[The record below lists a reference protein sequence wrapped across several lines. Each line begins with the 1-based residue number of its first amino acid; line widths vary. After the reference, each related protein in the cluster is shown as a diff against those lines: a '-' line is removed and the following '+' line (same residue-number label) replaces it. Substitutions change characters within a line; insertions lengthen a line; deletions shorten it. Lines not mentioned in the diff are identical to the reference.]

1 MMRTFKP
8 SPSMMVALLAL
19 GVAVGGT
26 AYATGEGDP
35 LLGGVRNPGSDPSS
49 ALTKETQIIADVSRY
64 GTRQSNKSPSGGGA
78 IYGCRSGAG
87 GTPAGNEPCVRA
99 NNLAGGLA
107 FEFQSAGAQAGTIT
121 TADPSG
127 RPFTTNATGVATGL
141 NADRLDGRD
150 GADLLGRTE
159 TAQSALTAQ
168 SAVTAQN
175 VGGVE
180 ARRISHRSASPA
192 NATVLDLRGFRLRV
206 ECQSG
211 NEKLFAE
218 TSVAD
223 GELVSVST
231 SATGQPAQNY
241 WDDDFTPGESL
252 NLTLTA
258 SSNDR
263 LYDIVYNGGD
273 GAVVSVQVVTDDDI
287 GADDCIVG
295 GHALG

>member
-1 MMRTFKP
+1 MARADFYLIAKP
-8 SPSMMVALLAL
+8 RFLERPLLLVCELARKACDSGQPLLIFAASMQQAEILDELLWEFDPDAYVPHQIAGDEAANLLTGVL
-19 GVAVGGT
+19 GNDAISGGDGDDFLVGGD
-26 AYATGEGDP
+26 GRDRLDGND
-35 LLGGVRNPGSDPSS
+35 GS
-49 ALTKETQIIADVSRY
+49 
-64 GTRQSNKSPSGGGA
+64 
-78 IYGCRSGAG
+78 
-87 GTPAGNEPCVRA
+87 
-99 NNLAGGLA
+99 
-107 FEFQSAGAQAGTIT
+107 
-121 TADPSG
+121 
-127 RPFTTNATGVATGL
+127 
-141 NADRLDGRD
+141 DRLDGRD

-252 NLTLTA
+252 NLTLAA